1 MQLTARA
8 KAIYAFA
15 RVLLAANTLISP
27 LSAFAQ
33 ANPAATSSSAA
44 NSSGSTTNNQNN
56 SQLNTN
62 PFYGFGP
69 GINCPTKS
77 LTISGFG
84 GTGSGSSA
92 GDSIGADADSNNF
105 GALIAFTLPL
115 GGDHS
120 QICKKIGQSQIEQ
133 LKAVSSAAKA
143 STAKVQADI
152 NLVSAT
158 QCIKILKVA
167 VLSGP
172 FKDVCSGVFPSGV
185 EVIST
190 NSTRTIQTFEP

>member
-1 MQLTARA
+1 MRLSARA
-8 KAIYAFA
+8 KAVYAFA
-15 RVLLAANTLISP
+15 RVLLAANALLSP

-62 PFYGFGP
+62 TFYGFGP
-69 GINCPTKS
+69 GVNCPTKS

-92 GDSIGADADSNNF
+92 GDSIGADVDSSNL

-120 QICKKIGQSQIEQ
+120 QICKEIGQSQVDQ
-133 LKAVSSAAKA
+133 LKAVSLATQA

-190 NSTRTIQTFEP
+190 NSTRTNQIFEP

>member
-1 MQLTARA
+1 MRLSARA
-8 KAIYAFA
+8 KAVYAFA
-15 RVLLAANTLISP
+15 RVLLAANALLSP
-27 LSAFAQ
+27 HSVFAQ

-44 NSSGSTTNNQNN
+44 NSSGSTVNNQNN

-62 PFYGFGP
+62 TFYGFGP

-84 GTGSGSSA
+84 GTGSGLSA
-92 GDSIGADADSNNF
+92 GDSIGADVDSSNL

-120 QICKKIGQSQIEQ
+120 QICKEIGQSQVNQ
-133 LKAVSSAAKA
+133 LKAVSLATQA

-152 NLVSAT
+152 NLLSAT

-172 FKDVCSGVFPSGV
+172 FKYVCSGVFPSGV

-190 NSTRTIQTFEP
+190 NSTRTNQAFEP